1 MKKLREEIL
10 GLTPEESNLKSLLGH
25 VLIWIPTALALI
37 AFLFILFDLISNGWG
52 TLTYNFP
59 SFLTSNPYVIGP
71 FTIGGSTIGP
81 FTIGGAGPM
90 IFGTFALVLGA
101 MAIAIPLGVLSS
113 IYMSEYLHDGKLKSF
128 INQAVNNLA
137 GVPSIIFGLFG
148 LAYFINYLDIGTSSA
163 SSSSSLLGFLEAKP
177 GPSLAV
183 GMLVLGFMAMPII
196 VKATNNAINA
206 VPKSFREASQALG
219 ASKWE
224 TIVTVTVPLASPGVS
239 TGVILGIGRIIGE
252 TAAILFVAVVA
263 ATSNPYPSTILNPV
277 MALTYQIYYNA
288 ILAPGASYNTNVTY
302 AYALV
307 LMLLVLMFMVVAIYI
322 RYRALTRK
330 KGW

>member
-1 MKKLREEIL
+1 MKKIREEIL
-10 GLTPEESNLKSLLGH
+10 GLTPEEANLKSLLGH
-25 VLIWIPTALALI
+25 VLIWIPTALALL
-37 AFLFILFDLISNGWG
+37 AFLFILADLIGNGWS
-52 TLTYNFP
+52 TLTFDFP
-59 SFLTSNPYVIGP
+59 SFLTSNPYYIDNVLV
-71 FTIGGSTIGP
+71 GGI
-81 FTIGGAGPM
+81 APM

-137 GVPSIIFGLFG
+137 GVPSIVFGLFG
-148 LAYFINYLDIGTSSA
+148 LTFFMNTLGIGTTSGTSP
-163 SSSSSLLGFLEAKP
+163 LAKP

-196 VKATNNAINA
+196 IKATNNAMTA

-252 TAAILFVAVVA
+252 TAAVMFTAVVFLQ
-263 ATSNPYPSTILNPV
+263 TKYYPATILNPV
-277 MALTYQIYYNA
+277 MALTYQIYYMA
-288 ILAPGASYNTNVTY
+288 ALAPGAIYNTGSTNAT
-302 AYALV
+302 ALV
-307 LMLLVLMFMVVAIYI
+307 LMILVLMFMAIAVYI
-322 RYRALTRK
+322 RYRALRKK